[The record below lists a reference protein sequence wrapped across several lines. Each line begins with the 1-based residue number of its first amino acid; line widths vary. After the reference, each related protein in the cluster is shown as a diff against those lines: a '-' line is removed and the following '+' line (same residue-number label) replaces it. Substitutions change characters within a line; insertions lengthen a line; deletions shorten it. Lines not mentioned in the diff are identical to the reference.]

1 MSTLVSKF
9 VKGKLVDQSRITPTT
24 QTRSEDL
31 MGLLRA
37 ADLNS
42 AREDARTPRDQVEAA
57 LVRKQEDLAQAVA
70 RLRS

>member
-1 MSTLVSKF
+1 MCIRDS
-9 VKGKLVDQSRITPTT
+9 
-24 QTRSEDL
+24 
-31 MGLLRA
+31 
-37 ADLNS
+37 LNS